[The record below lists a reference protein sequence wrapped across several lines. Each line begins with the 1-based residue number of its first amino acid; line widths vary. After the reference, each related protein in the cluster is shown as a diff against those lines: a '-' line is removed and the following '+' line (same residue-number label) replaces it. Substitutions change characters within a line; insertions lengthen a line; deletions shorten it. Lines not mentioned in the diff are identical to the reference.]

1 MKEEEDEARKE
12 QERKGVRK
20 DDKRKEGEVLLHLSF
35 FLCVLRKLRGR
46 SPPPP
51 PWVVEDK
58 YLVFKF
64 GEDPVHERM
73 EGEFTDFCQRRK
85 QHCHRSPLPGVT
97 HSFYELGFCQKP
109 EVKETPSRDSPTQYF
124 L

>member
-51 PWVVEDK
+51 
-58 YLVFKF
+58 
-64 GEDPVHERM
+64 
-73 EGEFTDFCQRRK
+73 
-85 QHCHRSPLPGVT
+85 
-97 HSFYELGFCQKP
+97 LGG
-109 EVKETPSRDSPTQYF
+109 
-124 L
+124 

>member
-51 PWVVEDK
+51 TGWLRINIWSSSSAKIQFMRGWRENLLIFARGGSNTVTV
-58 YLVFKF
+58 LRFQVSHTVF
-64 GEDPVHERM
+64 M
-73 EGEFTDFCQRRK
+73 
-85 QHCHRSPLPGVT
+85 S
-97 HSFYELGFCQKP
+97 
-109 EVKETPSRDSPTQYF
+109 
-124 L
+124 